1 MVSYCSRPCQKADWP
16 RHKQLCKLIA
26 GLRKSED
33 TSVDVTADTVSTV
46 SRSEDPRPPVPP
58 GPGGPASGD
67 GQAGGGAGQELDTV
81 RERRPH
87 TRQVRGRHLSPSI
100 KYSPFHEQESLTQ
113 YFVARICLVCHSA
126 DQASL
131 QNCPR
136 CHCVAYCS
144 AACREEDSALHGSVC
159 SSLQHCIQDYS
170 LQRTRGGCSSCS
182 CPHTQ
187 YNLALPC
194 RGPAAVLPPPPLQ
207 PRGTA
212 DAGPGV

>member
-1 MVSYCSRPCQKADWP
+1 MLLQTLYPPCLGLKTPGHLFHLDPAAQP
-16 RHKQLCKLIA
+16 RVTARLEA
-26 GLRKSED
+26 GLGRSLTQYESD
-33 TSVDVTADTVSTV
+33 VLTHARSV
-46 SRSEDPRPPVPP
+46 
-58 GPGGPASGD
+58 GG
-67 GQAGGGAGQELDTV
+67 
-81 RERRPH
+81 
-87 TRQVRGRHLSPSI
+87 I
-100 KYSPFHEQESLTQ
+100 KYSTFHEQESLSQ
-113 YFVARICLVCHSA
+113 YFVPRICLVCHSA

-187 YNLALPC
+187 CNLGLPC
-194 RGPAAVLPPPPLQ
+194 RGPAAVLPAPPLQ

-212 DAGPGV
+212 QAGPGV